1 MSVLPETLEIGRDVV
16 EFVKPYFELFRE
28 DGFAPALSLG
38 LLVLAAAFA
47 ISFLLRYVL
56 PIRWTLW
63 RQAGFVRRTQDY
75 QAFAEQFDAI
85 DSSLSKRRLLRH
97 AWQEFKETLILP
109 SVALNEE
116 RVVRNTARPQEYFN
130 VQETRLH
137 FRFFRALPNI
147 FVGIGLLL
155 TFFGLV
161 SALFFATRGI
171 SEGSDFTQTQN
182 ALRDLLHAASF
193 KFYTSVAGLTA
204 SIALAV
210 LIRWGTTFIE
220 NGFDILSQ
228 SLEAR
233 LVVVTPEAIAYA
245 DSRKL
250 KQQTEY
256 LRMFTTDVAIS
267 VGRYVE
273 EALNN
278 TLPVHLSNAMD
289 PVARKLEEVTGN
301 LNRMNEEALSKMADG
316 FGERLQGAT
325 GEQFKGLAGVLQDLK
340 LSLDDISTKM
350 NVSGDAL
357 ADRIR
362 QSSDEMRSAVATMTS
377 AVTGIAASVEGGAA
391 RSTEAMD
398 RQLDATREAM
408 NGLTDQIAKSIEAT
422 ASRLIQGSEEAANKF
437 SSEIDDAA
445 HRLGEKTAEAMSDVL
460 DKFKNSIQQ
469 MAGSLDRATSEMR
482 EVERSLLAH
491 RSAID
496 GASTTAREIEAAMT
510 GAARSLREGSA
521 PLTAAAQGMADASR
535 RIGDAIDRAVT
546 TIQGSEIR
554 ARELSDHLGTTLDRM
569 SSTWADYEQ
578 RFAGVDKNLEDALS
592 KIVEQ
597 VHISVDTMNKY
608 VIEFDDK
615 LARTVGLLNG
625 GIDELGEFSRTMS
638 SSVTELRG
646 SIERAAALA

>member
-1 MSVLPETLEIGRDVV
+1 
-16 EFVKPYFELFRE
+16 
-28 DGFAPALSLG
+28 
-38 LLVLAAAFA
+38 
-47 ISFLLRYVL
+47 
-56 PIRWTLW
+56 
-63 RQAGFVRRTQDY
+63 
-75 QAFAEQFDAI
+75 
-85 DSSLSKRRLLRH
+85 
-97 AWQEFKETLILP
+97 
-109 SVALNEE
+109 
-116 RVVRNTARPQEYFN
+116 
-130 VQETRLH
+130 
-137 FRFFRALPNI
+137 
-147 FVGIGLLL
+147 
-155 TFFGLV
+155 
-161 SALFFATRGI
+161 
-171 SEGSDFTQTQN
+171 
-182 ALRDLLHAASF
+182 
-193 KFYTSVAGLTA
+193 
-204 SIALAV
+204 
-210 LIRWGTTFIE
+210 
-220 NGFDILSQ
+220 
-228 SLEAR
+228 
-233 LVVVTPEAIAYA
+233 
-245 DSRKL
+245 
-250 KQQTEY
+250 
-256 LRMFTTDVAIS
+256 MFTTEVAIS

-301 LNRMNEEALSKMADG
+301 LNKMNEEALSKMADG

-398 RQLDATREAM
+398 RQLEATREAM
-408 NGLTDQIAKSIEAT
+408 SGLTDQIAKSVEAT
-422 ASRLIQGSEEAANKF
+422 ASRLIRGSEEAANKF
-437 SSEIDDAA
+437 SSEIDGAA
-445 HRLGEKTAEAMSDVL
+445 HRLRDQTAEAMSGVVDE
-460 DKFKNSIQQ
+460 FKSSVQQ
-469 MAGSLDRATSEMR
+469 MADGLNRATSEMR

-496 GASTTAREIEAAMT
+496 GASTTARAIEAAMT

-521 PLTAAAQGMADASR
+521 PLTTAAQGMADSSR

-546 TIQGSEIR
+546 SIQGSENR

-608 VIEFDDK
+608 VIDFDDK

-638 SSVTELRG
+638 SSVTELRR
-646 SIERAAALA
+646 SIVQRH